1 MIALIHQ
8 PQIPIYRDFAGQ
20 VSLVIINSTIH
31 FWPLIT
37 RISAQTASKEQHVE
51 FSFRPVF

>member
-8 PQIPIYRDFAGQ
+8 PQIPIHRDFAGQ

-31 FWPLIT
+31 FWPLI
-37 RISAQTASKEQHVE
+37 SATDYTE
-51 FSFRPVF
+51 FCANSA